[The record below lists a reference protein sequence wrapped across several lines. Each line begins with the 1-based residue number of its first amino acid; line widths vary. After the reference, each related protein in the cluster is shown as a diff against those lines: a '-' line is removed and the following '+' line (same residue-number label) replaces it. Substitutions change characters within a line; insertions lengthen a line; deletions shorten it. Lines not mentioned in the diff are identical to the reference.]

1 MNNLFAYLTTN
12 PYFGLALTFGAF
24 FLADFLCKKLK
35 ITFLNPLLIAIA
47 IVIGVLLAFDI
58 PYEDYNLGASQ
69 FSFLLGPVTVAFAVP
84 LYKQLDVLK
93 KNFAVIMTGIVSG
106 CLASVASV
114 FACCKLLGLSPVI
127 YYSLIPKSI
136 TSSIAVSVSEEI
148 GGISALT
155 VALVVLTG
163 LLGAAIASGMVKLL
177 HLKNKVAIGL
187 AIGTCS
193 HAIGTSRAMQM
204 GEVDGAMSSLAI
216 VVAGVV
222 TVFLAPVAAMLL

>member
-1 MNNLFAYLTTN
+1 
-12 PYFGLALTFGAF
+12 
-24 FLADFLCKKLK
+24 
-35 ITFLNPLLIAIA
+35 
-47 IVIGVLLAFDI
+47 
-58 PYEDYNLGASQ
+58 
-69 FSFLLGPVTVAFAVP
+69 
-84 LYKQLDVLK
+84 
-93 KNFAVIMTGIVSG
+93 MTGIVSG

-187 AIGTCS
+187 AIGHMFPRHRHQPRYADGRGGRRHEQPGYCGGWRGDGVPRPGCG
-193 HAIGTSRAMQM
+193 HAAVGKPESFLPFFHTSKAYTPC
-204 GEVDGAMSSLAI
+204 GEVCAFSFYIA
-216 VVAGVV
+216 
-222 TVFLAPVAAMLL
+222 

>member
-1 MNNLFAYLTTN
+1 
-12 PYFGLALTFGAF
+12 
-24 FLADFLCKKLK
+24 
-35 ITFLNPLLIAIA
+35 
-47 IVIGVLLAFDI
+47 
-58 PYEDYNLGASQ
+58 
-69 FSFLLGPVTVAFAVP
+69 
-84 LYKQLDVLK
+84 
-93 KNFAVIMTGIVSG
+93 MTGIVSG

-177 HLKNKVAIGL
+177 HLKNKVAIGPVSYTHL
-187 AIGTCS
+187 AMMVSATNLDS
-193 HAIGTSRAMQM
+193 SS
-204 GEVDGAMSSLAI
+204 SSLAR
-216 VVAGVV
+216 
-222 TVFLAPVAAMLL
+222 